1 MENNNIVLSS
11 TTLKTINEMLD
22 SKSVSELR
30 KMAPK
35 YGIESASKY
44 RRPALVSLLADA
56 IEQEYKARLVEE
68 QAKQPKEKK
77 AKEKKASTKAIKG
90 SGAKPNGTKAIKGSN
105 KAEDVEND
113 VAQVIEYLDG
123 RARNDSPECI
133 KDALLVYGR
142 QTLIR
147 VMANYKVKRWYRIY
161 NKYVMVEK
169 LAEVVAA

>member
-35 YGIESASKY
+35 YGIKNASKY

-68 QAKQPKEKK
+68 QAKQPKAKQP
-77 AKEKKASTKAIKG
+77 KEKKASTKAIKG

-123 RARNDSPECI
+123 RAHNDSPEHI
-133 KDALLVYGR
+133 KDVLLVYGR